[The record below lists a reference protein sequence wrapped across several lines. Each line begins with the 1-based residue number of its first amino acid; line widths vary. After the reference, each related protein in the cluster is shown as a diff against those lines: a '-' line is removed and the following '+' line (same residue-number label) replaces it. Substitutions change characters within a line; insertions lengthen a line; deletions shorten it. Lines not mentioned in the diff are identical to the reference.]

1 MTTHGVCWHPDT
13 RLMCFVFLPFPRSS
27 MANTSLT
34 FWAPYSSRLFFCP
47 GRSAWPQTAKCLLLK
62 LGQVKTSCYH
72 ILTLTHTHTDTL
84 TIHFPPL
91 DFYSIA
97 MNLIYSRKNNFCCVG
112 PSHHE
117 ALDPLPTAG
126 VRESFFRQNYN
137 REIRL
142 DLSMG
147 KGHPSSHA
155 PVLAFPSPETCCSL
169 YGTEGP
175 VGNDSAHSNASAH
188 RTTTIGHSPWDSG
201 SSGSL
206 VRHLGMPHPAQGQ
219 NEVLSAELLA
229 L

>member
-1 MTTHGVCWHPDT
+1 
-13 RLMCFVFLPFPRSS
+13 
-27 MANTSLT
+27 
-34 FWAPYSSRLFFCP
+34 
-47 GRSAWPQTAKCLLLK
+47 
-62 LGQVKTSCYH
+62 
-72 ILTLTHTHTDTL
+72 
-84 TIHFPPL
+84 
-91 DFYSIA
+91 
-97 MNLIYSRKNNFCCVG
+97 MNPIYSRENIFCCVG

-147 KGHPSSHA
+147 KEHPSSHA
-155 PVLAFPSPETCCSL
+155 PVLAFPSPETCCSSMEQKDL
-169 YGTEGP
+169 WEMT
-175 VGNDSAHSNASAH
+175 AHSNASAH

>member
-1 MTTHGVCWHPDT
+1 
-13 RLMCFVFLPFPRSS
+13 

-72 ILTLTHTHTDTL
+72 ILTLTHTDTL

-126 VRESFFRQNYN
+126 VRESFFLQNYN

-147 KGHPSSHA
+147 KEHPSSHA
-155 PVLAFPSPETCCSL
+155 PVLAFPSPETCCSSMEQKDL
-169 YGTEGP
+169 WEMTRLTQMLLHTEP
-175 VGNDSAHSNASAH
+175 
-188 RTTTIGHSPWDSG
+188 PL
-201 SSGSL
+201 L
-206 VRHLGMPHPAQGQ
+206 VTALGILA
-219 NEVLSAELLA
+219 AAALL
-229 L
+229 